1 MNRNTGFQFGRSGL
15 SSSATGNNQKTGVF
29 DSIWDYSIRLAASI
43 SLLCFL
49 PIFAVLWVYFKC
61 TDPGPMFFKQ
71 SRPGYKGESFTIY
84 KVRTM
89 RLGAEKKTAL
99 VTQNGSSEVTKI
111 GRILRKLKID
121 EAPQL
126 LNIIRGDMAIVGPRP
141 IPEKLDAELKK
152 HIPGFE
158 TRYTVKPGL
167 TSIGQICV
175 NENALGDALVK
186 DWSLRFEGELHYIR
200 HKSVGYDLVLIGM
213 TAAYVFKKLLSR

>member
-1 MNRNTGFQFGRSGL
+1 MNRNTGFQFGAPKIELPLRSHRQPR
-15 SSSATGNNQKTGVF
+15 TTER
-29 DSIWDYSIRLAASI
+29 IWDGCIRCAAALC
-43 SLLCFL
+43 LLCFA
-49 PIFAVLWVYFKC
+49 PIFALIWIYFKC

-71 SRPGYKGESFTIY
+71 ARPGYGGQPFTIY
-84 KVRTM
+84 KLRTM

-99 VTQNGSSEVTKI
+99 GTQNNSPEVTTI

-141 IPEKLDAELKK
+141 IPIQLDEELKK

-175 NENALGDALVK
+175 NENALGDALVT
-186 DWSLRFEGELHYIR
+186 DWRLRFEGELHYIR
-200 HKSVGYDLVLIGM
+200 HKSVRYDLILIGM
-213 TAAYVFKKLLSR
+213 TSLYVVKKLLSR

>member
-1 MNRNTGFQFGRSGL
+1 MNRNTGSQFGHADVSRPTANSQQ
-15 SSSATGNNQKTGVF
+15 TGAL
-29 DSIWDYSIRLAASI
+29 DIIWDYSIRLAACI
-43 SLLCFL
+43 ALFCFL
-49 PIFAVLWVYFKC
+49 PLFAVIWVYFKC

-71 SRPGYKGESFTIY
+71 SRPGYGGESFTIY

-89 RLGAEKKTAL
+89 RLGAEKSTAL
-99 VTQNGSSEVTKI
+99 GTKNNSTEVTRI

-186 DWSLRFEGELHYIR
+186 DWRLRFEGELHYIR
-200 HKSVGYDLVLIGM
+200 HKSVMYDLVLIAM
-213 TAAYVFKKLLSR
+213 TATYVIKKLATR